1 MSGMATRTDAGVRS
15 PPVTDLLR
23 NVGDLTFRRRILT
36 ILEYLAPIAAEDV
49 ILDAGC
55 GEGFYVM
62 LLAELTP
69 ARVVGI
75 DVNPQLIR
83 KAREWIGENPRVE
96 LRVGDVASV
105 PCPDHTFTKIV
116 CSEVLEHLPDPVAV
130 LHELRRVLLPSGTLA
145 VTVPNHRYPFFFDPL
160 NWVREHVSLGHFSK
174 DNEWLGGLWANHLRL
189 YTPELLAEHLG
200 AGGFQVE
207 DMRALTRACV
217 PFQSLILYAG
227 RQAYT
232 RLPAPE
238 SVRATMEKFAWRES
252 QEQPWSLP
260 RAILRGGL
268 KVFQAVDRR
277 NERML
282 SLDGPSVHLAA
293 KARKPD
299 SEPAEHAPH
308 PSR

>member
-1 MSGMATRTDAGVRS
+1 METYAQA
-15 PPVTDLLR
+15 PALEDLLR
-23 NVGDLTFRRRILT
+23 NVGDLTFQRRIRT
-36 ILEYLAPIAAEDV
+36 ILEYLAPITAEDV

-69 ARVVGI
+69 ARVIGI
-75 DVNPQLIR
+75 DANPQLVSRAR
-83 KAREWIGENPRVE
+83 KWMGENPRVE
-96 LRVGDVASV
+96 LCVGDVASV
-105 PCPDHTFTKIV
+105 PYPDYTFTKII
-116 CSEVLEHLPDPVAV
+116 CSEVLEHLPDPVAA
-130 LHELRRVLLPSGTLA
+130 LHELRRVLLPGGTLV
-145 VTVPNHRYPFFFDPL
+145 VTVPNHRYPLFFDPL
-160 NWVREHVSLGHFSK
+160 NWVREHLGLGHFSK

-189 YTPELLAEHLG
+189 YTPEFLAEHLR
-200 AGGFQVE
+200 AGGFQID

-252 QEQPWSLP
+252 QEQQWSLP

-268 KVFQAVDRR
+268 AAFRAVDRL
-277 NERML
+277 ND
-282 SLDGPSVHLAA
+282 SGVPLDGPSVHLAA
-293 KARKPD
+293 RARLT
-299 SEPAEHAPH
+299 
-308 PSR
+308 